1 MGPSSQQSELKMS
14 KITID
19 INDLKTSVMTLP
31 TGGQPVLSIK
41 NGKDHIVIVGLP
53 KLALEKIER
62 TLRSLK

>member
-1 MGPSSQQSELKMS
+1 MS